1 MKHRH
6 TLLFSLAL
14 LFMVNVTVIVL
25 FQHAEAATYRQG
37 STGAQVRTIQ
47 DKLKRWGYYDG
58 AVDGI
63 FGSGTRQAVVAF
75 QNEMRLSPDG
85 IVGPR
90 TWNALYDTY
99 LGIGDNVSPPGSG
112 SFAYTVK
119 SGDTLWLLARRFN
132 TTVDAIMRLN
142 GLTSDLLN
150 IGQVLQIP
158 G

>member
-1 MKHRH
+1 M
-6 TLLFSLAL
+6 
-14 LFMVNVTVIVL
+14 I
-25 FQHAEAATYRQG
+25 
-37 STGAQVRTIQ
+37 
-47 DKLKRWGYYDG
+47 
-58 AVDGI
+58 
-63 FGSGTRQAVVAF
+63 AF

-85 IVGPR
+85 IVGTR

-99 LGIGDNVSPPGSG
+99 LGIGENIFPPGSG

-158 G
+158 GRG